1 MAGDNVGSW
10 FAVGTIG
17 SLITGGTAGIVPFLP
32 TTADYA
38 QQLILMLLIATAVFA
53 LIALFAI
60 AGFLNL
66 TVRYLR
72 EISENTEISGP
83 RR

>member
-17 SLITGGTAGIVPFLP
+17 SLITGGTASIVPLLP
-32 TTADYA
+32 TTAAYA
-38 QQLILMLLIATAVFA
+38 EQLIIMLLIATAVFSLVA
-53 LIALFAI
+53 LIAI

-66 TVRYLR
+66 TIRYLR
-72 EISENTEISGP
+72 EISENTERAEP